1 MNETILVVDDNDMNR
16 MMLVDVLGQWGYEVA
31 EVNHGKAV
39 FGKIDELREKYGDNS
54 EIGTLEDSTAANVVI
69 GLHRDASKGGE
80 ILNPIE
86 ISH

>member
-1 MNETILVVDDNDMNR
+1 MTIYN
-16 MMLVDVLGQWGYEVA
+16 
-31 EVNHGKAV
+31 
-39 FGKIDELREKYGDNS
+39 IDTSGMRVSRGATGAYRPEMCIRDRIEELREKYGDNS

-69 GLHRDASKGGE
+69 GLHRDAEKGGE

>member
-1 MNETILVVDDNDMNR
+1 MRALE
-16 MMLVDVLGQWGYEVA
+16 
-31 EVNHGKAV
+31 
-39 FGKIDELREKYGDNS
+39 FGKIEELREKYGDNS

-69 GLHRDASKGGE
+69 GLHRDAEKGGE